1 MKFQVS
7 DLVEST
13 LSISELSSLH
23 KKLSERLYTHKVR
36 SGFGLKQHALQVHE
50 IYGAQ
55 DVISLMVCY
64 MG

>member
-36 SGFGLKQHALQVHE
+36 RGLGLKQLTLQVHE

-55 DVISLMVCY
+55 DVISLMVFY